1 MFWADDI
8 AARAAAAGEASSSG
22 APIVINDSK
31 TPSGTVHVGS
41 LRGPVIHD
49 EIWRALRRAGHE
61 AVYRYGVDDLDPM
74 DAQALLTPDAVDRYM
89 GVPLAHVPAPAGSGA
104 ASYARHFVGELFLG
118 TFEPLGLHP
127 DVYWMSEVYAA
138 GDMDRYIRAALD
150 AAETIR
156 TIYREVSHV
165 DKEPDWLPLS
175 VICTTCGRV
184 GTTIATGWDGETVAF
199 ECRPDLVAWAT
210 GCGTTGRVSPFAG
223 TAKLPFNVDW
233 AAKWSL
239 FDITLEGCGKDLAT
253 AGGSRDRSDAISR
266 QVFDREPPI
275 NVPYEFINVGGKRM
289 STSRGTGVPA
299 HEITAVMPPDEL
311 RLLFVRHRPNVAFE
325 FDPDH
330 TDAIPRQVDEFDRL
344 AAATAG
350 RPVRGELPAD
360 ALRIFAAALVDAE
373 ADVAFEAA
381 VFRPAFAHLA
391 LLVQL
396 PGVDVAERVTTE
408 NGGPLNERE
417 RAILAERTRAVRAW
431 LDTYAPDSARI
442 EVQLDRVPD
451 AVADLTDDQ
460 RGFLARLGEVLADLP
475 AGEWA
480 GEALQAALFATSTE
494 RGIGAGVGF
503 AALYAAFLGRSSG
516 PRAGWL
522 LASLDRSFVAERLQA
537 AGRFGT
543 PD

>member
-8 AARAAAAGEASSSG
+8 AARAAAAGQASGSG
-22 APIVINDSK
+22 APIVVNDSK

-49 EIWRALRRAGHE
+49 EIWRALRRAGHD

-74 DAQALLTPDAVDRYM
+74 DSQALLTPDAVDRYM

-127 DVYWMSEVYAA
+127 EVYWMSDVYAA
-138 GDMDRYIRAALD
+138 GDMDRFIRAALD
-150 AAETIR
+150 GAETIR
-156 TIYREVSHV
+156 TIYRDVSHV
-165 DKEPDWLPLS
+165 DKEPGWLPLS

-184 GTTIATGWDGETVAF
+184 GTTIATDWDGDTVAF
-199 ECRPDLVAWAT
+199 ECRPDLVTWAT
-210 GCGTTGRVSPFAG
+210 GCGTVGRVSPFGG

-233 AAKWSL
+233 AVKWSL
-239 FDITLEGCGKDLAT
+239 FDIALEGCGKDLAT
-253 AGGSRDRSDAISR
+253 AGGSRDRSDAIAR

-275 NVPYEFINVGGKRM
+275 NVPYEFINIGGKRM

-325 FDPDH
+325 FDPIQ
-330 TDAIPRQVDEFDRL
+330 TDAVPRQVDEFDRL

-360 ALRIFAAALVDAE
+360 ADRIFAASLVDAE
-373 ADVAFEAA
+373 ADVSAEAGA
-381 VFRPAFAHLA
+381 FRPPFAHLA

-396 PGVDVAERVTTE
+396 PGVDVEERVAAE
-408 NGGPLNERE
+408 NGSPLNARE
-417 RAILAERTRAVRAW
+417 RTILAERTRAVRAW
-431 LDTYAPDSARI
+431 LDTYAPDAARI
-442 EVQLDRVPD
+442 EVQHSGVPE
-451 AVADLTDDQ
+451 AVRALTDDQ
-460 RGFLARLGEVLADLP
+460 RGFLAALVDEVADLP
-475 AGEWA
+475 DEQWT
-480 GEALQAALFATSTE
+480 GEALQAAVFATAKE
-494 RGIGAGVGF
+494 REIGAGAGF

-522 LASLDRSFVAERLQA
+522 LASLDRSFVVERLEA
-537 AGRFGT
+537 AGQSGT
-543 PD
+543 PA